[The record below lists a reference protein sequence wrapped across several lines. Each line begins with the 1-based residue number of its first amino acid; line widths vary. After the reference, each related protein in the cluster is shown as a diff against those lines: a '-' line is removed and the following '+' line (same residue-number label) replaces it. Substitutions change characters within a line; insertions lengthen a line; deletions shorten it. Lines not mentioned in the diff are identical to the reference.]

1 MWTAM
6 AIGTLFSTRGALK
19 VFCTLSPRSKP
30 TRKTELQTGRDTRQ
44 PHTAA
49 PLHAVE
55 VAVSGIEQLL
65 NRAAILRKDGRSY
78 AHGNGRIFSIG
89 AEPLADA
96 FAHAARGLRAGFRKH
111 QSKLITAVT
120 RGGIDG
126 AGVHAK
132 NVAETADGVRADQ
145 MAVAI
150 VDLLEIVEIHQDYGE
165 AASATAGALD
175 FALEGV
181 QQGTIIAQAGERIA
195 DGEPPHLLE
204 KTGIIEQCAAQD
216 QGIAGGTQAQG
227 QSEWRIKRVQRLR
240 GRDMACDVN
249 PKRDAERALEA
260 EASQVG
266 AVKGDRRH
274 EEQRRRKQ
282 LRGARQPSR
291 GKSGRVDNA
300 AEIRG
305 AGQVSHD

>member
-6 AIGTLFSTRGALK
+6 AIGTRFSTRGALK

-44 PHTAA
+44 LHNAA

-65 NRAAILRKDGRSY
+65 NCAAILRKDGRPY
-78 AHGNGRIFSIG
+78 AHRNGRIFSIG

-96 FAHAARGLRAGFRKH
+96 FADAAGGLRAGFRKH
-111 QSKLITAVT
+111 QSKLIAAVT

-126 AGVHAK
+126 AGVQAK
-132 NVAETADGVRADQ
+132 NVAETANGVRADQ

-150 VDLLEIVEIHQDYGE
+150 IDLLEIVEIHQDHGE
-165 AASATAGALD
+165 ASSATAGTLD
-175 FALEGV
+175 FALERV

-195 DGEPPHLLE
+195 DGEPPHLLD
-204 KTGIIEQCAAQD
+204 KTGIIEQCPAQV

-227 QSEWRIKRVQRLR
+227 QSEWRIKCVQRLR

-249 PKRDAERALEA
+249 
-260 EASQVG
+260 
-266 AVKGDRRH
+266 
-274 EEQRRRKQ
+274 
-282 LRGARQPSR
+282 
-291 GKSGRVDNA
+291 
-300 AEIRG
+300 
-305 AGQVSHD
+305 